1 MEIIDKLAILAD
13 SAKYDVS
20 CSSSG
25 STGRKSKTTGKSI
38 GSTESSGI
46 CHSFTA
52 DGRCVSLF
60 KILLS
65 NACIYDCKY
74 CVNRISNDRPKA
86 TFTPREVCELTI
98 NFYRRN
104 YIEGLFLSSAI
115 FQSPSHTMERLLE
128 TVRMLREEYHFCGYI
143 HLKAIPGADPL
154 LIMQAGRYADRLSA
168 NIELPSKDSLKALAP
183 DKTYRD
189 ILTPMHLINT
199 GLLEHKAEKSSRKD
213 PFVPA
218 GQSTQM
224 IVGATAESDGHILH
238 LSEEL
243 YARFALKRVYY
254 SSYIPV
260 NQDVL
265 LPAVTTPMP
274 LLREHR
280 LYQADW
286 LLRFY
291 GFRAGEILS
300 PSQNFD
306 LSIDPKAN
314 YALNHLELFPLE
326 INRAPYEMILRIPG
340 IGVTC
345 AKRIVNARRWSSLD
359 FDDLKK
365 MGVVLK
371 RAKYFILCKGKYY
384 MGIRFSESSIRSY
397 LIADDKVKNKLSEG
411 IQLSIFDLPAA
422 EVFSATSGQL

>member
-1 MEIIDKLAILAD
+1 MTKLTILAD

-25 STGRKSKTTGKSI
+25 SSGRRAGKNGV
-38 GSTESSGI
+38 GSTETSGI
-46 CHSFTA
+46 CHSFTS

-60 KILLS
+60 KVLLS

-74 CVNRISNDRPKA
+74 CINRATNDIRRA
-86 TFTPREVCELTI
+86 SFTPREICELTM
-98 NFYRRN
+98 NFYKRN

-115 FQSPSHTMERLLE
+115 FVSPSYTMERLLE
-128 TVRMLREEYHFCGYI
+128 TVRLLREDYHFNGYI

-154 LIMQAGRYADRLSA
+154 LISKAGEYADRLSA

-183 DKTYRD
+183 DKSYRD
-189 ILTPMHLINT
+189 ILTPMHLLNT
-199 GLLEHKAEKSSRKD
+199 KMLENKAERSSQKKA
-213 PFVPA
+213 FVPA

-224 IVGATAESDGHILH
+224 IVGASPESDGHILH

-243 YARFALKRVYY
+243 YTRFELKRVYY

-260 NQDVL
+260 NKDSL
-265 LPAVTTPMP
+265 LPVLSSPP

-291 GFRAGEILS
+291 GFRAKEILS
-300 PSQNFD
+300 PTENFD
-306 LSIDPKAN
+306 LSLDPKAN
-314 YALNHLELFPLE
+314 YALRHPELFPLE
-326 INRAPYEMILRIPG
+326 INRAPYEMILRVPG
-340 IGVTC
+340 IGVTS
-345 AKRIVNARRWSSLD
+345 AKRILQARKWAVLD
-359 FDDLKK
+359 FNDLKK
-365 MGVVLK
+365 IGVVLK

-384 MGIRFSESSIRSY
+384 MGIRFSEKNIRSY
-397 LIADDKVKNKLSEG
+397 LTQDEKVHSKLREG
-411 IQLSIFDLPAA
+411 VQLSLDDLAPS
-422 EVFSATSGQL
+422 EVFSSTSGEL